1 MVGVID
7 GGGNVGGRGKE
18 DREAGEFPLGGIG
31 KAERDAGDDAVSG
44 DSFDSGGNNS
54 EFDSGILVSKERE

>member
-7 GGGNVGGRGKE
+7 GGGSVGGRGKE

-31 KAERDAGDDAVSG
+31 KAERDAGDAVSG
-44 DSFDSGGNNS
+44 DSFDGGGSNS